1 MISKKGFGKYSQNS
15 HDYLKNVMILMQ
27 SGNIVEAE
35 NILLSLKSKKVL
47 NHIGFHL
54 LGIIYRTKSNYSLA
68 LDYLNQSLKL
78 NPLYADAY
86 SDIGALYIEMNNIPL
101 AIKYL
106 QKSLEINPNKLSP
119 NNNLGILFRKLG
131 KVQLALKFFFK
142 ALDIDSNNSGL
153 HFSIGQIYDELND
166 FEKAILH
173 YKKSVFI
180 DEKNGNAL
188 IGLFCMYLKTFD
200 WNSINKISSKLYN
213 FGTNSFQGGQ
223 PMTLLFNND
232 DPYKQKLM
240 AKNFFNNVLREKF

>member
-1 MISKKGFGKYSQNS
+1 MPRKSTQVTLVCEYCKSEYKKPLSRAKSSKYCSKEC
-15 HDYLKNVMILMQ
+15 KNKL
-27 SGNIVEAE
+27 NEAIV
-35 NILLSLKSKKVL
+35 KSKKVL

-86 SDIGALYIEMNNIPL
+86 SDIGALYIEMNNLPL

-131 KVQLALKFFFK
+131 KLQLALKFFFK
-142 ALDIDSNNSGL
+142 ALDIDLNNSGL
-153 HFSIGQIYDELND
+153 HFSIGQIYDELDN

-173 YKKSVFI
+173 YKKSVLL

-188 IGLFCMYLKTFD
+188 ISLYAMYLKTFD
-200 WNSINKISSKLYN
+200 WNSINKISSKLDN
-213 FGTNSFQGGQ
+213 FGTKSGGVIVSS
-223 PMTLLFNND
+223 LEGYNLS
-232 DPYKQKLM
+232 
-240 AKNFFNNVLREKF
+240 

>member
-1 MISKKGFGKYSQNS
+1 M
-15 HDYLKNVMILMQ
+15 
-27 SGNIVEAE
+27 
-35 NILLSLKSKKVL
+35 
-47 NHIGFHL
+47 
-54 LGIIYRTKSNYSLA
+54 GIIYRTKSNYSLA

-86 SDIGALYIEMNNIPL
+86 SDIGALYIEMSNIPL

-131 KVQLALKFFFK
+131 KLHLKLKFFFK
-142 ALDIDSNNSGL
+142 ALDIDLNNSGL
-153 HFSIGQIYDELND
+153 HFSIGQIYDELDD

-173 YKKSVFI
+173 YKKSVLL

-188 IGLFCMYLKTFD
+188 ISLYAMYLKTFD
-200 WNSINKISSKLYN
+200 WNSINKISSKLDN
-213 FGTNSFQGGQ
+213 FGTKSFQGGQ
-223 PMTLLFNND
+223 PMTLLFHID

-240 AKNFFNNVLREKF
+240 AENFFNNVFKRKVLNHKFTKNKKIRIGYISNNFVMHPVSFL

>member
-15 HDYLKNVMILMQ
+15 HDYLKKVMILMQ

-35 NILLSLKSKKVL
+35 KILLSLKSKKVL

-119 NNNLGILFRKLG
+119 NNNLGILFRKLDMFRQST
-131 KVQLALKFFFK
+131 K
-142 ALDIDSNNSGL
+142 
-153 HFSIGQIYDELND
+153 
-166 FEKAILH
+166 
-173 YKKSVFI
+173 
-180 DEKNGNAL
+180 L
-188 IGLFCMYLKTFD
+188 IFT
-200 WNSINKISSKLYN
+200 
-213 FGTNSFQGGQ
+213 
-223 PMTLLFNND
+223 MT
-232 DPYKQKLM
+232 
-240 AKNFFNNVLREKF
+240 